1 MARRVTRDKV
11 LRGAGAVRH
20 RNFRL
25 FWLGQAVSALGDQFT
40 FVAIPWLALVL
51 TGSGLALGSVLA
63 TMAVPRAA
71 LMLFGGVFVD
81 RLSPGRAL
89 LVSTSA
95 RLLTVAT
102 LGLVVLAGSATLPV
116 LYIASFVFGVA
127 DAFFFPAMQAIV
139 PTLVP
144 SDDLAAANAL
154 NQGTGQLTGLV
165 GPGLAGVAIATLGM
179 SGANPSM
186 IGIGAAL
193 LIDAASFVVA
203 LVVLV
208 LIAPRKTPRAARESL
223 LRSVHQGIEFV
234 WRWPSMR
241 FVVGLAMGVNLLVI
255 GPLNVGL
262 PMLAYSRLAGGPAD
276 YGTLMS
282 ALAGGSLLG
291 MVAVGALPRPRP
303 AVLGTVVL
311 AVLALMGVGLMIVS
325 VVSSTFVAAID
336 VTLIGFAMGYANL
349 SFITWAQPRVPMEL
363 MGRVFSVILLGSVAL
378 VPVSQVIAGAL
389 VGVSLSWTLAGAGA
403 VMTAFTLLGALS
415 PKVRGMGMEPAR
427 SPVPTAAQS

>member
-1 MARRVTRDKV
+1 MARRVPRV
-11 LRGAGAVRH
+11 GIPGRAGALRH
-20 RNFRL
+20 RDFRL

-40 FVAIPWLALVL
+40 FIAIPWLALVL

-63 TMAVPRAA
+63 TMALPRAA
-71 LMLFGGVFVD
+71 LMLVGGVYVD
-81 RLSPGRAL
+81 RLSPRRMVL
-89 LVSTSA
+89 LSNSA
-95 RLLTVAT
+95 RLLTVAS
-102 LGLVVLAGSATLPV
+102 LGIVVLAGAVSLPM

-127 DAFFFPAMQAIV
+127 DAFFYPATQAII
-139 PTLVP
+139 PTLVA

-154 NQGTGQLTGLV
+154 NQGTAQFTGLV
-165 GPGLAGVAIATLGM
+165 GPGLAGFAIAALGM

-186 IGIGAAL
+186 TGIGASL
-193 LIDAASFVVA
+193 LIDGASFFVA
-203 LVVLV
+203 LVMLL
-208 LIAPRKTPRAARESL
+208 LIGARRTPGSAQESL
-223 LRSVHQGIEFV
+223 LQSVHEGIEFV

-262 PMLAYSRLAGGPAD
+262 PMLAYTRLPGGSAD

-282 ALAGGSLLG
+282 ALAAGSLLG

-303 AVLGTVVL
+303 TVLGTVVIS
-311 AVLALMGVGLMIVS
+311 VLALMGVGLMIVS
-325 VVSSTFVAAID
+325 VVSSTVVAAID
-336 VTLIGFAMGYANL
+336 VVLIGFAMGYANL
-349 SFITWAQPRVPMEL
+349 SFITWAQPRIPMEL

-389 VGVSLSWTLAGAGA
+389 VGVSLSWTLGGAGA

-415 PKVRGMGMEPAR
+415 PEVRGMGTEPAR
-427 SPVPTAAQS
+427 SPVATAAQG